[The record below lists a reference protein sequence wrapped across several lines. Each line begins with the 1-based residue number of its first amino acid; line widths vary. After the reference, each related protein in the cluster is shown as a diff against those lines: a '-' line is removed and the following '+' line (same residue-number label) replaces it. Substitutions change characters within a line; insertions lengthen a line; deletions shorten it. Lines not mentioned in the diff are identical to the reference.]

1 MQWFDWLKFA
11 SLLNIVLF
19 LFFVQR
25 TLHRQSG
32 ASELAKTLRFA
43 PGHIVVKAWWGSF
56 LLCLSYRLGASAT
69 VSPEA
74 VLYGMLPTLMIAI
87 LLIEHCDSVAKNF
100 KAEREQRAKEAARS
114 ARAAQRAAI
123 KNRPEEHPLA
133 GQDVNDNGPVLQ

>member
-1 MQWFDWLKFA
+1 MEWFDWLKFA

-19 LFFVQR
+19 LLFVQR
-25 TLHRQSG
+25 TLHKQAG
-32 ASELAKTLRFA
+32 AAELAKALRFA
-43 PGHIVVKAWWGSF
+43 PGHIFLKVWWGSF

-74 VLYGMLPTLMIAI
+74 VLYGILPTLLAAI
-87 LLIEHCDSVAKNF
+87 LLIEHCDSVARTF
-100 KAEREQRAKEAARS
+100 KAERDQRAKEAARS

-133 GQDVNDNGPVLQ
+133 GQDVSDEGPVLQ